1 MMNQEQIE
9 ELIDRS
15 RQNDTIAFAQLV
27 SEFQTM
33 VFRLAFRL
41 LCNEDETREA
51 QFENLG
57 ELVKNTIFVA

>member
-41 LCNEDETREA
+41 LCNEDETRDTVHE
-51 QFENLG
+51 
-57 ELVKNTIFVA
+57 IFV

>member
-27 SEFQTM
+27 SEFSDDGVQTG
-33 VFRLAFRL
+33 FSFAL
-41 LCNEDETREA
+41 
-51 QFENLG
+51 Q
-57 ELVKNTIFVA
+57 